1 MVGRVK
7 GWANPSPPFTLFIFG
22 WTPFVGNGL
31 VFIEDQLQAS
41 LMTGLRDEFREKVK
55 AGEGWVKGQ
64 LNPSPLETPVFIGV
78 SDDLVKGEG

>member
-1 MVGRVK
+1 MR
-7 GWANPSPPFTLFIFG
+7 S
-22 WTPFVGNGL
+22 
-31 VFIEDQLQAS
+31 LQWYKRGAAY
-41 LMTGLRDEFREKVK
+41 REKVK

>member
-1 MVGRVK
+1 MR
-7 GWANPSPPFTLFIFG
+7 S
-22 WTPFVGNGL
+22 
-31 VFIEDQLQAS
+31 LQCINAEP
-41 LMTGLRDEFREKVK
+41 LTDEFREKVK

>member
-1 MVGRVK
+1 
-7 GWANPSPPFTLFIFG
+7 
-22 WTPFVGNGL
+22 L